1 MTSRSPVHPAISWF
15 SFLTV
20 LLFVL
25 FECPWRRSCTYL
37 SATVFLVS
45 IPAPKVKHVQIV
57 ALNDVCTAHVSPTM
71 SVIFHFNSSSYYSK
85 YGKLSSRLRTFI
97 CLMDISV
104 LIPRQWRYVLR
115 MCPWRRLQPTSLSS
129 SWYFE
134 VVGLRTTPWRSW
146 SRHSQSPT
154 SAAVWCPVVWP
165 A

>member
-1 MTSRSPVHPAISWF
+1 MTEYIKASVTTLVSLATFSRVRSIVISFLIRFLFRHNDIVVACPSCYISWF

-104 LIPRQWRYVLR
+104 LIPRQ
-115 MCPWRRLQPTSLSS
+115 
-129 SWYFE
+129 
-134 VVGLRTTPWRSW
+134 
-146 SRHSQSPT
+146 
-154 SAAVWCPVVWP
+154 
-165 A
+165 